1 MQLVRLEQS
10 FQSEEIDKMKG
21 KPLLRQAFK
30 TFFKN
35 WGAYTILVIVIN
47 FLMLGIVVPLTTFST
62 SLILRLNGVPYL
74 SYTNVVWLLTKR
86 PAAVGE
92 LLVLLIIIL
101 ALIFW
106 QFAFLMFGIQ
116 NIAERQN
123 QRLPRVALTAL
134 KNLGHLRAGSFLFF
148 LGYFIL
154 VLPLS
159 DIYLNSP
166 LLSKVQLPAFIF
178 ETIDQ
183 SWWLMGLVALFYLLL
198 FYLGIRLIQVLPLM
212 ILNRQPGFA
221 AAKKSWQMTR
231 HNGWRYLWR
240 MMVLGAVSFLTTTL
254 LSGLLYLAQL
264 YFDQKS
270 NLVAFSGAV
279 INMGLLSIWQYI
291 IGAFSLVVFMLVLI
305 FNLDDRG
312 INQSMGT
319 VASRPTRHRYR
330 RRIFAAIL
338 VLLFLSLQMTFNA
351 IYLQGA
357 LLTRPLTISH
367 RGVDN
372 GNGVQN
378 TIPALNKTSREKP
391 DYVEMDIHE
400 TKDHQFV
407 LMHDE
412 NLKNLAGVNKAPHQ
426 LTLKQLTKLKVHE
439 NGHTAHIASFDR
451 YLTAAEHDHQK
462 LLVEIKTTK
471 YDSANMLALFIKR
484 YENRLL
490 RDHDR
495 IHSLDYHVITGLKKR
510 APKLFVSYILPFNF
524 SFPET
529 KANAY
534 TMEETTLNQDFV
546 NEAHARKQQVFAWTV
561 DDDDDMTRMMFLNVD
576 GIITDDLHELQVNIE
591 TTFDHPSYAQRLL
604 IYSNEL
610 QDVSD
615 SAGMPQN

>member
-1 MQLVRLEQS
+1 
-10 FQSEEIDKMKG
+10 MKR

-30 TFFKN
+30 AFFKN
-35 WGAYTILVIVIN
+35 WGAYTILVVVIN
-47 FLMLGIVVPLTTFST
+47 SLILGVVVPLTTFST
-62 SLILRLNGVPYL
+62 SLILRMNGVPYL
-74 SYTNVVWLLTKR
+74 SYTNVGWLLTQR
-86 PAAVGE
+86 PVAVIE
-92 LLVLLIIIL
+92 LFILLFVIL
-101 ALIFW
+101 ALVFW
-106 QFAFLMFGIQ
+106 QFAFLLFGIQ
-116 NIAERQN
+116 NIGEKQN
-123 QRLPRVALTAL
+123 QRLPQIALMAF
-134 KNLGHLRAGSFLFF
+134 KNIGHLRVGSFLFF
-148 LGYFIL
+148 VIYFVLIL
-154 VLPLS
+154 PIS

-166 LLSKVQLPAFIF
+166 LLSKVQVPVFIF
-178 ETIDQ
+178 EAVDK
-183 SWWLMGLVALFYLLL
+183 SWLYIALVAFAYLLL

-212 ILNRQPGFA
+212 ILNQQPGFTA
-221 AAKKSWQMTR
+221 ARKSWQMTR
-231 HNGWRYLWR
+231 HNSWRYIWR
-240 MMVLGAVSFLTTTL
+240 IVVLGAVSVLTTTL
-254 LSGLLYLAQL
+254 FSGLLYQVQL

-270 NLVAFSGAV
+270 NGVAFTGAV

-305 FNLDDRG
+305 FNLDDRRSAQTAMSP
-312 INQSMGT
+312 NQL
-319 VASRPTRHRYR
+319 RRHPYR
-330 RRIFAAIL
+330 RRIIASLL
-338 VLLFLSLQMTFNA
+338 VLFYLGVQVAFNA
-351 IYLQGA
+351 VYLQGA

-378 TIPALNKTSREKP
+378 TIPALNKTSHEKP

-407 LMHDE
+407 VMHDE
-412 NLKNLAGVNKAPHQ
+412 DLEDLANVDKAPHQ

-439 NGHTAHIASFDR
+439 NGHTAHIAGFNA
-451 YLTAAEHDHQK
+451 YLTAAERDHQK

-471 YDSANMLALFIKR
+471 YDSSNMLQLFIKR
-484 YENRLL
+484 YEKRLL

-495 IHSLDYHVITGLKKR
+495 IHSLDYQVISGLKKR

-534 TMEETTLNQDFV
+534 TMEETTLNQNFV
-546 NEAHARKQQVFAWTV
+546 DEAHARKQQVFAWTV

-576 GIITDDLHELQVNIE
+576 GIITDNLHELQVNIE
-591 TTFDHPSYAQRLL
+591 TQFDHPSYAQRLL

-615 SAGMPQN
+615 SGGMPEN